1 MPNTPRSVES
11 MPISNLF
18 RPIGPTPSRDR
29 AFLAR
34 RLARAAGGFELRL
47 LGRAPRSIAVVAGG
61 GCTVVTM
68 HIGLSAIERGLVATA
83 AGQRRVLA
91 WHRALAEA
99 SFEEFRDHLL
109 ATTGVDVRCMATH
122 VDAPSA
128 SLLKTCTT
136 AAGVDVVVLGD
147 TVPGFG
153 LAIDEHV
160 FIDNADGPG
169 PVPRGFHPEGFQTM
183 KKVSH
188 VGANEEESRERGD
201 WSA

>member
-1 MPNTPRSVES
+1 

-68 HIGLSAIERGLVATA
+68 HIGL
-83 AGQRRVLA
+83 
-91 WHRALAEA
+91 AEA

-109 ATTGVDVRCMATH
+109 ATTGVDVRCVATH

>member
-1 MPNTPRSVES
+1 MC
-11 MPISNLF
+11 I
-18 RPIGPTPSRDR
+18 RDR
-29 AFLAR
+29 
-34 RLARAAGGFELRL
+34 
-47 LGRAPRSIAVVAGG
+47 
-61 GCTVVTM
+61 
-68 HIGLSAIERGLVATA
+68 
-83 AGQRRVLA
+83 
-91 WHRALAEA
+91 
-99 SFEEFRDHLL
+99 
-109 ATTGVDVRCMATH
+109 H

-169 PVPRGFHPEGFQTM
+169 SVPRGSHPEGFQTM